1 MADPHPDQLRS
12 QLLEQDPV
20 FQTARYQEHRMQ
32 LEQQLLRAQ
41 RRERVLTW
49 VVAGAFLAAVVTMF
63 LVGSQTFGSP
73 DPYDK
78 HATVLSVALGAIYV
92 LAQAVFFIGTAS
104 YLSRF
109 LPRIRRLREELRDET
124 IRESREEIREL
135 REEVRELRRL
145 LGDQHQPP
153 AAGA

>member
-1 MADPHPDQLRS
+1 MADPHPEQLRS

-20 FQTARYQEHRMQ
+20 FQTPRYQEHRMQ

-49 VVAGAFLAAVVTMF
+49 VVTGAFLTAVVTMF
-63 LVGSQTFGSP
+63 LAGSRTFGSP
-73 DPYDK
+73 DPFDK
-78 HATVLSVALGAIYV
+78 NATIISVTLGVIYV
-92 LAQAVFFIGTAS
+92 LAQAVFFIGMAS

-109 LPRIRRLREELRDET
+109 LPRIRRLREELRDAT

-135 REEVRELRRL
+135 REEVGELRRL
-145 LGDQHQPP
+145 MGEQRQPP
-153 AAGA
+153 ESGA